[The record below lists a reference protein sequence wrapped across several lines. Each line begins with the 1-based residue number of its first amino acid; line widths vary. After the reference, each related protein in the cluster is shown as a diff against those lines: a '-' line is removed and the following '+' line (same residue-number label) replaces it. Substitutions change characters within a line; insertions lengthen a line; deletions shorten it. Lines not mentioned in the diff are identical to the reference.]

1 MNRLMARAGM
11 AIASLIFVAGT
22 APAQDFQ
29 KAYQIPSGGN
39 VRVSTVSG
47 DVTVTGY
54 DGGAIVVT
62 GFKEGRDRDLVE
74 IEDRSSGNNVDV
86 RVRYPKQGRNDA
98 SVRFEVQ
105 VPRSVSY
112 DFDGISSVS
121 GEVQMRDVTGDIH
134 ANSVSGNVRVENV
147 TGRVSA
153 SSVSGNVN
161 VDVTR
166 LEGIS
171 DMKFSSVSGN
181 VTVRLPSDLS
191 ADIEMSTLSGSLKTD
206 FPIEVREKRYGPGRS
221 ARGRVGEADKNLRL
235 TSVSGNV
242 TLKRLDQ

>member
-1 MNRLMARAGM
+1 
-11 AIASLIFVAGT
+11 
-22 APAQDFQ
+22 
-29 KAYQIPSGGN
+29 
-39 VRVSTVSG
+39 
-47 DVTVTGY
+47 
-54 DGGAIVVT
+54 
-62 GFKEGRDRDLVE
+62 
-74 IEDRSSGNNVDV
+74 
-86 RVRYPKQGRNDA
+86 
-98 SVRFEVQ
+98 
-105 VPRSVSY
+105 
-112 DFDGISSVS
+112 
-121 GEVQMRDVTGDIH
+121 MRDVTGDIH